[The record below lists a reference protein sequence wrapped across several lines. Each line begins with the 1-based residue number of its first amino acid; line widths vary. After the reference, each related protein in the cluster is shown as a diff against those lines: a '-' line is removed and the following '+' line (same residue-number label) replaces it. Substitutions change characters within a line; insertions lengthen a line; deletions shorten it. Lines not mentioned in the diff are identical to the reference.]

1 MEVHFD
7 INLTESQKEV
17 LQLLNNKQKRY
28 ICLAWSRQSGKS
40 TLMKILCI
48 KWALNN
54 VRGRCIGYVCR
65 NYMLAKKFYK
75 ELVQSLPSAIV
86 RSANASELTIEF
98 HNHSTIQFFSAESGN
113 ALRGQTF
120 DYLILDEFAF
130 FKLEQTDGTNLWY
143 DILSPTLK
151 VKGKRCI
158 FVSTP
163 LGKNNLFYEL
173 YVKGLD
179 TRLHNKYASIKKD
192 IYSDG
197 LISEEEIEEIKKN
210 VPELTFRQEYLCEFL
225 DSGNS
230 FFNGFEECF
239 EDIEDVKYQRTWIG
253 VDLSGDGTDATIVTK
268 INEKNEVEQF
278 EIGGTLDMK
287 YNEIAYIINNSKNLQ
302 GVYLEKNGLGSPMI
316 NEIRKLVREKSKLR
330 EWTTT
335 NSSKEEIN
343 TKLAVAIAKKEI
355 HIPSVNRELY
365 SQFATFVANYT
376 KSGKLQLNAT
386 CGNHDDRVMSLAIA
400 FKCKDDIQYQ
410 RVSEKYTE
418 IKHRNVYIR

>member
-1 MEVHFD
+1 MDIHFE
-7 INLTESQKEV
+7 IELTESQKEV
-17 LQLLNNKQKRY
+17 LQLLQNKCKKY

-48 KWALNN
+48 KWAMHGMM
-54 VRGRCIGYVCR
+54 GRNIGYVCR

-75 ELVQSLPSAIV
+75 ELVQMLPSVLV
-86 RSANASELTIEF
+86 RSANASDLTIEF
-98 HNHSTIQFFSAESGN
+98 TNKSVIQFFSAESGN

-130 FKLEQTDGTNLWY
+130 FKMEQTDGTNLWY

-151 VKGKRCI
+151 VRGKRCI

-163 LGKNNLFYEL
+163 LGKNNLFYEI
-173 YVKGLD
+173 YEKGLEKNMK
-179 TRLHNKYASIKKD
+179 NKYISLKKD

-197 LISEEEIEEIKKN
+197 LISKEEIEEIKKN
-210 VPELTFRQEYLCEFL
+210 VPELTFRQEYMCEFL

-230 FFNGFEECF
+230 FFNGFNECF
-239 EDIEDVKYQRTWIG
+239 EDIENIQYQKTWIG
-253 VDLSGDGTDATIVTK
+253 VDLSGDGSDATIVTK
-268 INEKNEVEQF
+268 INEKNEIEQF
-278 EIGGTLDMK
+278 EIGGTLDIK
-287 YNEIAYIINNSKNLQ
+287 YNEIAHIINGSKNLQ
-302 GVYLEKNGLGSPMI
+302 GVYIEKNGLGSPMI
-316 NEIRKLVREKSKLR
+316 NEIRKLVREKSKIR
-330 EWTTT
+330 EWNTT

-343 TKLAVAIAKKEI
+343 TNLAVAIVKKEI
-355 HIPSVNRELY
+355 HIPSWNTELY

-400 FKCKDDIQYQ
+400 FKCKKDIVYQ
-410 RVSEKYTE
+410 NVADKYTE
-418 IKHRNVYIR
+418 IKHRNIYIR